1 MANLTVPGAL
11 ESLDAIAD
19 FVLSEAGRAGL
30 DHKASY
36 RLRLAIDEIATNS
49 ILYGYAA
56 RGLTGDLALSSTPTD
71 GALTIVL
78 EDSGPPYDPRQRDLE
93 DVEAQFDKPLDE
105 RGMGG
110 LGVYFAVHGVDEFR
124 YERVG
129 DRNRNSFTVCR
140 AVVANGA

>member
-1 MANLTVPGAL
+1 MPHLTVPGVL
-11 ESLDAIAD
+11 ESLDPIAD
-19 FVLSEAGRAGL
+19 FVLSEAERAGL
-30 DHKASY
+30 EHKARY

-56 RGLTGDLALSSTPTD
+56 RGLTGDLRLSSDLTD
-71 GALTIVL
+71 SGLTIVL

-93 DVEAQFDKPLDE
+93 DVEAQFDKPLEE

-124 YERVG
+124 YERTN
-129 DRNRNSFTVCR
+129 DRNRNSFTVLR
-140 AVVANGA
+140 AAVASS

>member
-1 MANLTVPGAL
+1 MANLTVPGVL
-11 ESLDAIAD
+11 ESLDPIAD
-19 FVLSEAGRAGL
+19 FVLSEAERAGL
-30 DHKASY
+30 EHKARY

-56 RGLTGDLALSSTPTD
+56 RGLSGDLTLSSDLTD
-71 GALTIVL
+71 AGLTIVL
-78 EDSGPPYDPRQRDLE
+78 EDGGPPYDPRQRDLE

-124 YERVG
+124 YERAN
-129 DRNRNSFTVCR
+129 DRNRNIFTVLR
-140 AVVANGA
+140 AAVASS